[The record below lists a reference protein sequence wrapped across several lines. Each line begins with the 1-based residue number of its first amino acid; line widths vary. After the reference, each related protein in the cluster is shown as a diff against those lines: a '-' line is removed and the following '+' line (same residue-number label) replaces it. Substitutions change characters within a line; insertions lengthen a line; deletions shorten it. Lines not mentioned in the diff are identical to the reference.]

1 MEGNTQ
7 WETRVYKGL
16 HPVRYQATA
25 HETFVR
31 LRSYQMK
38 HTFRKRGGCSCN
50 EVSSPFLR

>member
-16 HPVRYQATA
+16 HPIRYQATA

-38 HTFRKRGGCSCN
+38 HTFRKRGGCSCI